1 MTSADTPLAQPLLP
15 PATRAVAR
23 DVVTFGEALVLFLA
37 EPGVPLSAA
46 TSFRR
51 SVTGAELN
59 FAVGVSRLGHRTGWF
74 GRVGDDAHG
83 QLIRRVLKSEDV
95 DTSRIMT
102 DDEAPTGLIIRDCHP
117 GRPIDVCYAR
127 TGSAGSR
134 LGPDDLDLGYL
145 GDCRVLSVTGVT
157 AAISPTAFAAALRA
171 VQAAREAGVTVFFD
185 PNIRHKLGPLE
196 VQLDGMR
203 QLCKA
208 ADIVLA
214 GEEEAM
220 AISGLSGPARLGE
233 WFLGQGARLAV
244 FKRGEHGAWATDGN
258 EVWQQPAFSVPVA
271 DPVGAG
277 DAFAAGFVSAALRGA
292 PIGQALK
299 EAAVVGALDVAV
311 AGDIEGLPTA
321 EERDRFLA
329 GSSIVRR

>member
-1 MTSADTPLAQPLLP
+1 MTSAENALTPPLLP
-15 PATRAVAR
+15 PVTRPVAR

-59 FAVGVSRLGHRTGWF
+59 FAVGVSRLGHRAGWF

-83 QLIRRVLKSEDV
+83 RLIRRVLRSEDV
-95 DTSRIMT
+95 DTSRIIT

-117 GRPIDVCYAR
+117 ARPIDVCYAR
-127 TGSAGSR
+127 EGSAGSR
-134 LGPDDLDLGYL
+134 LRPDDLDVGYL
-145 GDCRVLSVTGVT
+145 SECRVLSVTGVT
-157 AAISPTAFAAALRA
+157 TAISPTAFAAALRA
-171 VQAAREAGVTVFFD
+171 VRAAREAGVTVLFD
-185 PNIRHKLGPLE
+185 PNIRHKLGLLD
-196 VQLDGMR
+196 VQLDRMR
-203 QLCKA
+203 QLCRA

-220 AISGLSGPARLGE
+220 AISGLSDPAALGD
-233 WFLGQGARLAV
+233 WFLGEDARLAV
-244 FKRGEHGAWATDGN
+244 FKRGEHGAWASDG
-258 EVWQQPAFSVPVA
+258 EKVWQQPAFSVPVA

-292 PIGQALK
+292 TIGQALE
-299 EAAVVGALDVAV
+299 EAAIVGALDVAV

-321 EERDRFLA
+321 AERDLVLA
-329 GSSIVRR
+329 GSSIVSR

>member
-1 MTSADTPLAQPLLP
+1 MSIVPSYLPLLP
-15 PATRAVAR
+15 PATRPVTR

-37 EPGVPLSAA
+37 EPGVPLRAAA
-46 TSFRR
+46 TFRR

-59 FAVGVSRLGHRTGWF
+59 LAVGVSRLGHRVGWF
-74 GRVGDDAHG
+74 GRIGDDAHG

-95 DTSRIMT
+95 DTSRIVI

-145 GDCRVLSVTGVT
+145 ADCRILSVTGVT
-157 AAISPTAFAAALRA
+157 AAISATAFAAAFRA
-171 VQAAREAGVTVFFD
+171 VRAAREAGVTVLFD
-185 PNIRHKLGPLE
+185 PNIRHKLGQIE
-196 VQLDGMR
+196 VQLDRMR
-203 QLCKA
+203 QLCQA

-214 GEEEAM
+214 GEDEAT
-220 AISGLSGPARLGE
+220 AISGLSGQDRLGE

-244 FKRGEHGAWATDGN
+244 VKRGARGAWATDGHQT
-258 EVWQQPAFSVPVA
+258 WQQPALRVTVA

-292 PIGQALK
+292 SADQALQ
-299 EAAVVGALDVAV
+299 EAAAVGALDVAV
-311 AGDIEGLPTA
+311 AGDIEGLPTPA
-321 EERDRFLA
+321 ERDRFLTGA
-329 GSSIVRR
+329 DSVGR

>member
-1 MTSADTPLAQPLLP
+1 MTSAPSPRDSSLIPHP
-15 PATRAVAR
+15 TRPVAR

-37 EPGVPLSAA
+37 EPGVPLGTA

-51 SVTGAELN
+51 SVTGAEVNL
-59 FAVGVSRLGHRTGWF
+59 AVGVSRLGHRAGWF

-83 QLIRRVLKSEDV
+83 RLIRRVLRSEEV

-102 DDEAPTGLIIRDCHP
+102 DGKAPTGVIIRDCHS

-127 TGSAGSR
+127 RGSAGSR
-134 LGPDDLDLGYL
+134 LCPDDLDLGYL
-145 GDCRVLSVTGVT
+145 CDCRVLAVTGVT
-157 AAISPTAFAAALRA
+157 AAISPTGFAAALCA
-171 VQAAREAGVTVFFD
+171 VQAAREAGVTVLFD
-185 PNIRHKLGPLE
+185 PNIRLKLGPLE
-196 VQLDGMR
+196 DQLGAMR
-203 QLCKA
+203 QLCQA

-220 AISGLSGPARLGE
+220 AISGHPDPADLGE

-244 FKRGEHGAWATDGN
+244 FKRGEHGAWASDGT
-258 EVWQQPAFSVPVA
+258 EVWQQPAFGVPVA

-321 EERDRFLA
+321 GERDRFLA
-329 GSSIVRR
+329 GAGIVRR

>member
-1 MTSADTPLAQPLLP
+1 MTSADNPRAAPLLP
-15 PATRAVAR
+15 PVTRPVAR

-59 FAVGVSRLGHRTGWF
+59 FAVGISRLGHRAGWF

-83 QLIRRVLKSEDV
+83 RLIRRVLKSEDI
-95 DTSRIMT
+95 DTSRIIT
-102 DDEAPTGLIIRDCHP
+102 DGEAPTGLITRDCHP

-134 LGPDDLDLGYL
+134 LRPDDLDLGYL
-145 GDCRVLSVTGVT
+145 SDCRVLGVTGVT

-171 VQAAREAGVTVFFD
+171 VQAAREAGVTVLFD
-185 PNIRHKLGPLE
+185 PNIRHKLGPLD
-196 VQLDGMR
+196 VQVDRMR
-203 QLCKA
+203 QLCQA

-214 GEEEAM
+214 GEDEAM
-220 AISGLSGPARLGE
+220 AISGRSDPAGLGD
-233 WFLGQGARLAV
+233 WFLGRGARLAV
-244 FKRGEHGAWATDGN
+244 LKRGEQGAWASDGT
-258 EVWQQPAFSVPVA
+258 EVWQQPAFAVTVA

-292 PIGQALK
+292 PVGQALK
-299 EAAVVGALDVAV
+299 EAAAVGALDVAV

-329 GSSIVRR
+329 GSGIVRR

>member
-1 MTSADTPLAQPLLP
+1 MTSANNPLVSSFLP
-15 PATRAVAR
+15 PPVRPVAR

-59 FAVGVSRLGHRTGWF
+59 LAVGLSRLGHRAGWF
-74 GRVGDDAHG
+74 GRVGNDAHG
-83 QLIRRVLKSEDV
+83 HLIRRLLKSEDV

-102 DDEAPTGLIIRDCHP
+102 DDEAPTGLIVRDCHP

-127 TGSAGSR
+127 KGSAGSR
-134 LGPDDLDLGYL
+134 LGPDDLDLSYIS
-145 GDCRVLSVTGVT
+145 DCRVLSVTGVT
-157 AAISPTAFAAALRA
+157 AAISPTAFAATLRA
-171 VQAAREAGVTVFFD
+171 VRAAREAGVTVLFD
-185 PNIRHKLGPLE
+185 PNIRRKLGPIE
-196 VQLDGMR
+196 IQLDGMR
-203 QLCKA
+203 QLCQA
-208 ADIVLA
+208 ADVVLA

-220 AISGLSGPARLGE
+220 AISGLPDPAGLGE

-244 FKRGEHGAWATDGN
+244 FKRGEHGAWATDGD
-258 EVWQQPAFSVPVA
+258 EIWQQPAFSIPVA

-292 PIGQALK
+292 PVGQALK
-299 EAAVVGALDVAV
+299 EAAAVGALDVAV

-329 GSSIVRR
+329 GSDLVRR